1 VQDNRHKPQSILE
14 KGKNKKRNSRS
25 VDWGRLVNQCDMR
38 HFMGNAHTI
47 ALAELL
53 HFYLINFDQINLDS
67 FYVEIINID
76 ANTHYY
82 ESEFF
87 WAKKLGRKKNV
98 ALKKVKKDWPK
109 APNRLL
115 YGHIHLVQ
123 WLLV

>member
-1 VQDNRHKPQSILE
+1 MFTISRE
-14 KGKNKKRNSRS
+14 NKLFERLYFIFTSKRS

-87 WAKKLGRKKNV
+87 WAKKLGRKKM
-98 ALKKVKKDWPK
+98 LHHDIK
-109 APNRLL
+109 
-115 YGHIHLVQ
+115 
-123 WLLV
+123 